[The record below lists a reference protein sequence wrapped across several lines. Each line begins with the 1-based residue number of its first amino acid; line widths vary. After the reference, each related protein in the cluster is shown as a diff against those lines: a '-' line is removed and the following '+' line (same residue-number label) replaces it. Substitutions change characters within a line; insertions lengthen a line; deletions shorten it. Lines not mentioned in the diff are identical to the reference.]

1 MQDKYECNKEIKLSL
16 WWPMEGR
23 RKDRNSFFKVVIE
36 QLEGMNESEY
46 FRQGKQKCKG
56 PEAGRSLNS
65 LWAEQR
71 LGP

>member
-1 MQDKYECNKEIKLSL
+1 
-16 WWPMEGR
+16 MEGR